1 MKRLVL
7 ASMLLVLALQGAAPA
22 LARVRVINGKPR
34 RTAVIVRR
42 GFPIRRAIPICV
54 VRPARTVVVVR
65 TTMYLAPVIWTERR
79 ASLPPR
85 DQLVWEDSEKLSRN
99 DDWTEVT
106 FNVND
111 RGTKLFLQIDGK
123 AQIEFAEVVYVN
135 GEAQTVD
142 FEEHAHD
149 AGIYSLLDFPDGRK
163 VSHVRMV
170 ARAQTDEARLSLR
183 MEK

>member
-1 MKRLVL
+1 MPTRH
-7 ASMLLVLALQGAAPA
+7 GP
-22 LARVRVINGKPR
+22 RVRVVNGRPR
-34 RTAVIVRR
+34 RTRVVVHR

-65 TTMYLAPVIWTERR
+65 PRMYLAPVVWTARV

-85 DQLVWEDSEKLSRN
+85 ERLVWEDSEKLVRA
-99 DDWTEVT
+99 DDWTELT
-106 FNVND
+106 FHVDD
-111 RGTKLFLQIDGK
+111 RGTKLYLQIEGK
-123 AQIEFAEVVYVN
+123 AQLEFAEVVFDN
-135 GEAQTVD
+135 GDAQTVD

-149 AGIYSLLDFPDGRK
+149 AGIYSLVDFADGHK

-170 ARAQTDEARLSLR
+170 ARAQSNEALLSLR